1 MLSKFLNKS
10 RRNDRRSSSRKSQTS
25 RNSYYNSPSNSRESI
40 VGRAAPAIEVK
51 TIEDAERIV
60 KLFGEFASILGIIY
74 AKWCGHCTR
83 MMPQY
88 NQLVKSKKNASPSF
102 VVEESNLETLNN
114 VLKNNG
120 MKPLSAEAYPTVRS
134 YGPNAS
140 VVKEMPPDIKVIEA
154 ALQAPAIRNSAQAMS
169 MGAVSQGVAT
179 PPSTQID
186 DRVAPPPQRPAPLSI
201 GGSLMGAAASTAYH
215 LAPAAVLLATAAVT
229 LKRCHRKRGRKT
241 RRGRKTQRA

>member
-1 MLSKFLNKS
+1 
-10 RRNDRRSSSRKSQTS
+10 
-25 RNSYYNSPSNSRESI
+25 
-40 VGRAAPAIEVK
+40 
-51 TIEDAERIV
+51 
-60 KLFGEFASILGIIY
+60 
-74 AKWCGHCTR
+74 

-102 VVEESNLETLNN
+102 VVEESNLPVLNQ
-114 VLKNNG
+114 VLEKNG
-120 MKPLSAEAYPTVRS
+120 MKPLSADAYPTVRS

-140 VVKEMPPDIKVIEA
+140 VQKEMPPDINMIEA

-186 DRVAPPPQRPAPLSI
+186 DRAQAAPQRPAPLSI

-215 LAPAAVLLATAAVT
+215 LAPAAILLATAAT
-229 LKRCHRKRGRKT
+229 LKRCNRKRGRKT
-241 RRGRKTQRA
+241 RRGRTRA